1 MTCSSIAA
9 TGGAAVSQEPS
20 KPRPITS
27 KPELI
32 AALQEASEIEQQL
45 MIQYLYAAFSLKKQP
60 DERCSAAQYESVR
73 RWGSTIL
80 MVARSEMEHL
90 ALVNGLLTALGAN
103 PWFSREN
110 IPRQSRYLL
119 G

>member
-1 MTCSSIAA
+1 M
-9 TGGAAVSQEPS
+9 SQEPS

-90 ALVNGLLTALGAN
+90 ALVNGLLTALGETSAL
-103 PWFSREN
+103 PPILAAWSAPVAFTALAVTV
-110 IPRQSRYLL
+110 LL
-119 G
+119 SAEG